1 MKIISIIIVIVGL
14 SLNTSIAKESCLNPE
29 KLKSLDASWEEAQLN
44 SDVEF
49 LESILAEDFIWVHNH
64 ANTIDTKTAVINRAN
79 KYKSSDT
86 QNARSRKSMNVKVI
100 VSGAT
105 GIVSGITIVDRGAS
119 PTTYHFM
126 RTYVESNGKCL
137 LIANQTMAVHEK
149 E

>member
-1 MKIISIIIVIVGL
+1 MKIISIITVIVGL